1 MNVDINVL
9 VTEDQVDI
17 IATPTVNI
25 INVTNSSTTSWGLI
39 NGTLSNQTD
48 LQSALNA
55 KQDTLISGTSIKT
68 LEGQSI
74 LGSGNIDLTKSD
86 VGLSNVD
93 NTSDVNKPVSTATQ
107 TALNAKQDTLVS
119 GTNIKTVF
127 NQSVVG
133 AGNIGYLHRT
143 FTQGSN
149 VTGTTSEVQVFQLL
163 IPANTFS
170 TTDKLAFFAVFSRVT
185 AATLVSLR
193 AKISTSVT
201 MPSGATGMIA
211 RLNPAALN
219 VYAKISRE
227 MIISGGNVRGIN
239 NNTTNATDAVTSTSV
254 LSSQVMDVTVDNYF
268 YLSVQLTASTDD
280 VRLEAVEIKTI

>member
-93 NTSDVNKPVSTATQ
+93 NTSDVNKPISTATQ

-133 AGNIGYLHRT
+133 AGNIGYLHRN
-143 FTQGSN
+143 FTQSVGSN
-149 VTGTTSEVQVFQLL
+149 LTGETQLL
-163 IPANTFS
+163 QVVIPANTFS
-170 TTDKLAFFAVFSRVT
+170 ATDKIAFFATFSKT
-185 AATLVSLR
+185 GIATNTTHR
-193 AKISTSVT
+193 IKISTSAS
-201 MPSGATGMIA
+201 MPVGSTSQIA
-211 RLNPAALN
+211 Q
-219 VYAKISRE
+219 YASANTIQFTKINRE
-227 MIISGGNVRGIN
+227 LTISGGILKGYPFAPSAVSDTGVSN
-239 NNTTNATDAVTSTSV
+239 NALNSV
-254 LSSQVMDVTVDNYF
+254 AFDVTQTQ
-268 YLSVQLTASTDD
+268 YLYISATPTGVTTDITY
-280 VRLEAVEIKTI
+280 LEAFELRTI